1 MIIETNVLDHLNN
14 WSVCGI
20 FHAFVFMLDVISLSC
35 LPGPYLTLGQRSRD
49 TDLSGPREQD
59 GTKQVEEGE
68 GSEAQAPPTR
78 SESTQLKTLMRD
90 ELLINVQKFTTQVN
104 VTYIYNGSLCPM
116 CPCIY
121 VYVHTGTYTYVH
133 VHTYMRMYIDLLMFS
148 TLSSSFAGAVHPP
161 AGGRRG
167 ETADT
172 GCRHSRGPSDCC

>member
-1 MIIETNVLDHLNN
+1 MVIEINVLDHPNN
-14 WSVCGI
+14 WSACGI

-35 LPGPYLTLGQRSRD
+35 LHGPYLTLGQRSRD

-68 GSEAQAPPTR
+68 GSGAQAPPTR

-104 VTYIYNGSLCPM
+104 VTYIYNGSLCLM
-116 CPCIY
+116 CPCM
-121 VYVHTGTYTYVH
+121 YVH
-133 VHTYMRMYIDLLMFS
+133 VYVQYMYIQVHIPMYMYIHTMYMHMYIDLLMS
-148 TLSSSFAGAVHPP
+148 CTLSSSFAGAVHPP

-172 GCRHSRGPSDCC
+172 